1 MGDVSDAAALT
12 TPSKQQATSN
22 KMELNLKGQVAIITG
37 SSTGI
42 GAACAKGLAE
52 EGVKV
57 VINYHSSDEEAKKV
71 RQFIRGNGGEAI
83 IVQADVS
90 KEEDVKRMLQTCLDE
105 YGHLD
110 IMVANAGLQQDN
122 TFTEMTLEEWNRV
135 ISVNLTGQFLVC
147 REAAKVFRS
156 QGVHSHGRAAG
167 KIICMS
173 SVHDEIP
180 WAGHVNYASAKGGV
194 KLMMESMAQEL
205 APHKIRIN
213 SISPGAIQTD
223 INKDAW
229 ESPADLEKLLKLIPY
244 GRIGQ
249 GKDVANL
256 CAFLCSDAADY
267 ITGETIYIDGGMMLF
282 PGFADNG

>member
-1 MGDVSDAAALT
+1 MDLHLS
-12 TPSKQQATSN
+12 
-22 KMELNLKGQVAIITG
+22 GQVAIITG

-42 GAACAKGLAE
+42 GAACAKGLAA

-57 VINYHSSDEEAKKV
+57 VINYHSSDEEAKLV
-71 RQFIRGNGGEAI
+71 QREITESGGEAI

-90 KEEDVKRMLQTCLDE
+90 KEDDVLRLVKTCLDE

-122 TFTEMTLEEWNRV
+122 SFVEMTLAEWNKV
-135 ISVNLTGQFLVC
+135 INVNLTGQFLVC
-147 REAAKVFRS
+147 REAAKVFRR
-156 QGVHSHGRAAG
+156 QGLHEHGRSAG

-173 SVHDEIP
+173 SVHDEIA
-180 WAGHVNYASAKGGV
+180 WAGHVNYATAKGGV
-194 KLMMESMAQEL
+194 KMMMESMAQEL
-205 APHKIRIN
+205 APEKIRVNAIA
-213 SISPGAIQTD
+213 PGAIQTD

-229 ESPADLEKLLKLIPY
+229 DDPQDLKSLLTLVPY

-249 GKDVANL
+249 GEDIANV
-256 CAFLCSDAADY
+256 CAFLCSDKSDY
-267 ITGETIYIDGGMMLF
+267 ITGATIYVDGGMMLY

>member
-1 MGDVSDAAALT
+1 
-12 TPSKQQATSN
+12 
-22 KMELNLKGQVAIITG
+22 MELNLKGQVAIITG

-42 GAACAKGLAE
+42 GAACAKGLAA
-52 EGVKV
+52 EGVKI
-57 VINYHSSDEEAKKV
+57 VINYHSSDEEAKAV
-71 RQFIRGNGGEAI
+71 QQYIIGNGGEAI
-83 IVQADVS
+83 VVQADVS
-90 KEEDVKRMLQTCLDE
+90 KEEDVKKLIKACTDE

-110 IMVANAGLQQDN
+110 IMVANAGLQQDAA
-122 TFTEMTLEEWNRV
+122 FTEMTLEQWNKV

-147 REAAKVFRS
+147 REAAKLFRE

-180 WAGHVNYASAKGGV
+180 WAGHVNYATAKGGV
-194 KLMMESMAQEL
+194 KMLMESMAQEL
-205 APHKIRIN
+205 APYKIRIN

-229 ESPADLEKLLKLIPY
+229 DDAEDLEELLTLIPY

-249 GKDVANL
+249 GEDVSNA

-267 ITGETIYIDGGMMLF
+267 ITGATLYVDGGMMLF